1 MRRSLIFSVG
11 LFLIFLTPYASAAT
25 WSPAWEQ
32 DVGPGYI
39 TTSPVSDGEHVYVR
53 TSGFWTGEE
62 RPEVKAFTHEGVPKW
77 THVSPTTVQHDMS
90 PLLLVEAGSGACGQ
104 WPELLLVGW
113 ANGDF
118 TALHPSNGTL
128 VWQVNTTVKAWG
140 ITGAS
145 MIDADNVVVPTRDGL
160 MQLCLANGQINFEIQ
175 LSNGWRNGVAK
186 QGETY
191 WVGSETGSLWGVHSN
206 GTISTSVNLSGF
218 LRHAPLVVDHRL
230 LLHVQEAASSSL
242 YVYNTTSASLGLI
255 ATLGGSPGVP
265 LQLDQTFVFGDSQ
278 GLTSVRC
285 GEQCLIVD
293 SLPTWING
301 EMAFVSG
308 NQVFAPVNTLEGGW
322 MTALLNETGEFANI
336 ELFSTPYDGYGTSA
350 PNEASSMLYLGND
363 AGVLMAFEREET
375 TLQQDIEASEFDG
388 MALLGIIGITLVLA
402 GSAVMAKRSRMNEAW
417 GLLSFSALVVAL
429 LMLPDVSNAWNDVLT
444 EAPSNSPEEEWDPS
458 WPEAWLETQ
467 VVVFELPEETV
478 TLGGLEGHTTVWSL
492 TQDAASQLEIILAT
506 EDTSL
511 GLYLTSINGTSAS
524 GWEYAINGERG
535 NYAVNVAAIE
545 STLVLRWSLA

>member
-1 MRRSLIFSVG
+1 MKRSLMFFGG
-11 LFLIFLTPYASAAT
+11 LFLFFFTPYASAAT

-32 DVGPGYI
+32 NVGPGYI

-62 RPEVKAFTHEGVPKW
+62 RPEVKAFTHDGVPKW

-104 WPELLLVGW
+104 WPQLLLVGW

-128 VWQVNTTVKAWG
+128 VWQVNTTVKVWG

-145 MIDADNVVVPTRDGL
+145 MIDADNVIVPTRDGL
-160 MQLCLANGQINFEIQ
+160 MQVCLANGQVNFDVQ
-175 LSNGWRNGVAK
+175 LSDGWRNGVAK

-191 WVGSETGSLWGVHSN
+191 WVGSETGSLWGVHNN
-206 GTISTSVNLSGF
+206 GTVTSSVNLSGS

-255 ATLGGSPGVP
+255 ATLGGGPAVP
-265 LQLDQTFVFGDSQ
+265 LHLDQTFVFGDSQ

-285 GEQCLIVD
+285 DEQCLVVD
-293 SLPTWING
+293 SLPTWVNG
-301 EMAFVSG
+301 EMALVSG

-322 MTALLNETGEFANI
+322 LTALLNETGEFGTTRQ
-336 ELFSTPYDGYGTSA
+336 FSTPYDGYGTSA
-350 PNEASSMLYLGND
+350 PTEASSMLYLGND
-363 AGVLMAFEREET
+363 AGVLMAYEREET
-375 TLQQDIEASEFDG
+375 LIEQEIEPGESDG
-388 MALLGIIGITLVLA
+388 LAILGAISIALALA
-402 GSAVMAKRSRMNEAW
+402 GSAIMAKRSRMNEAW
-417 GLLSFSALVVAL
+417 GILSFSALVVAL
-429 LMLPDVSNAWNDVLT
+429 LMLPDVSNAWTDMLT

-458 WPEAWLETQ
+458 WPEAWLDTQ
-467 VVVFELPEETV
+467 VVVFELPEGTV
-478 TLGGLEGHTTVWSL
+478 AVGGLDGHTTVWSL
-492 TQDAASQLEIILAT
+492 TQDAASQFEITLLT

-511 GLYLTSINGTSAS
+511 GLYLISINGTSAN
-524 GWEYAINGERG
+524 GWEYTINGDRG
-535 NYAVNVAAIE
+535 NYAIDVATVE

>member
-11 LFLIFLTPYASAAT
+11 LFLFFFTPYASAAT

-175 LSNGWRNGVAK
+175 LSDGWRNGVAK

-206 GTISTSVNLSGF
+206 GTISSSVNLSGF

-265 LQLDQTFVFGDSQ
+265 LQLDRTFVFGDSK

-322 MTALLNETGEFANI
+322 MTALINETGEFANI

-375 TLQQDIEASEFDG
+375 TVQQDIEASEFDG
-388 MALLGIIGITLVLA
+388 MALLGIISITLVLA
-402 GSAVMAKRSRMNEAW
+402 GSAAMAKRSRMNEAW
-417 GLLSFSALVVAL
+417 SLLSFSALVVAL

-511 GLYLTSINGTSAS
+511 GLYLTSINGTSGS
-524 GWEYAINGERG
+524 GWEYTINGERG
-535 NYAVNVAAIE
+535 NYAIDVAAIE

>member
-1 MRRSLIFSVG
+1 MRRSLIFFVG
-11 LFLIFLTPYASAAT
+11 LFLFFFTPYASAAT

-77 THVSPTTVQHDMS
+77 THASPTTVQHDMS

-104 WPELLLVGW
+104 WPDLLLVGW

-145 MIDADNVVVPTRDGL
+145 MIDADNVVVPTREGL
-160 MQLCLANGQINFEIQ
+160 MQVCLASGQKNFEIE

-206 GTISTSVNLSGF
+206 GTISSSVNLSGF

-293 SLPTWING
+293 SLPTWVNG

-308 NQVFAPVNTLEGGW
+308 NQIFAPVNTLEGGW

-350 PNEASSMLYLGND
+350 PHESSSMLYLGND

-375 TLQQDIEASEFDG
+375 TVQEAIEASEFDG
-388 MALLGIIGITLVLA
+388 MALLGILGIALVLA
-402 GSAVMAKRSRMNEAW
+402 GSAAMAKRSRMNEAW
-417 GLLSFSALVVAL
+417 GLLSFSALVIAL

-444 EAPSNSPEEEWDPS
+444 EAPSNPPEEEWDPS

-478 TLGGLEGHTTVWSL
+478 TLGGLVGHTTVWSL
-492 TQDAASQLEIILAT
+492 TQDAASQLEINIVS

-535 NYAVNVAAIE
+535 NYAIDAAAVE